1 MFIYCSVYLS
11 PLVCKKVCYKLCEQH
26 FARSLVIQALKS
38 VAQNLIR
45 QFSRTSSDKVI
56 DRRRIVR
63 IILRSSL
70 YKDDESTKAPWY
82 QQQCKGHLT
91 SYDLSDEARENGTYY
106 CTVLHQTSPIQK
118 WHSWFIWENSRQ
130 LFLFQMIYS
139 WRKFAGTFQRYLRK
153 MKVNR
158 HLSAPLI
165 EYWP

>member
-11 PLVCKKVCYKLCEQH
+11 PLVCKKVCYKLCEQY

-45 QFSRTSSDKVI
+45 QFSRSSSNKAIDK
-56 DRRRIVR
+56 RWIVR

-70 YKDDESTKAPWY
+70 YKDDESTNAPWY

-91 SYDLSDEARENGTYY
+91 SLFWAMSQKNGAYY

-118 WHSWFIWENSRQ
+118 CHSWFIWDNSRQ

-139 WRKFAGTFQRYLRK
+139 WRKFAGTFQRYLRE

-158 HLSAPLI
+158 HLSASIL